1 MKLDWARKYA
11 VSVQPT
17 AVPYDWICV
26 RRMLQEHAAD
36 VTQWL
41 EHETIIDLDPELR
54 RELKD
59 PSATYQREGATV
71 LLARLDGLCTGMV
84 VLKRLDGD
92 TAEVGRL
99 YSRPRGKKS
108 GAERLLLE
116 AALATAYDRG
126 IRRIVLDWATAMSPE
141 VASFVKSSGS
151 TPTPSD
157 RLPDARVQLVLDRA
171 RTRTNEKGVDPH
183 WVPAH
188 TNPTMVR
195 SDVFAHSSGDVYRG
209 TGYVAGALAQ

>member
-11 VSVQPT
+11 ISVQPISG
-17 AVPYDWICV
+17 PYDWVCV
-26 RRMLQEHAAD
+26 RRMLQEHAAE

-41 EHETIIDLDPELR
+41 EQGTIIDLNPELR

-59 PSATYQREGATV
+59 TAGTYQREGATV

-99 YSRPRGKKS
+99 YSRPQGKKS

-126 IRRIVLDWATAMSPE
+126 IRRIVLDRATATSPE
-141 VASFVKSSGS
+141 VAALVKSAGS
-151 TPTPSD
+151 TPTTS
-157 RLPDARVQLVLDRA
+157 RRNPDARVQLVLDRA
-171 RTRTNEKGVDPH
+171 RTSTTEKGVDPH
-183 WVPAH
+183 WVPTH
-188 TNPTMVR
+188 TNPSMVR
-195 SDVFAHSSGDVYRG
+195 SDVLAHSSGDIYRG
-209 TGYVAGALAQ
+209 AGYVAGALAQ